1 MNRESS
7 PSTPPAS
14 PLAIFRDRLAGGE
27 LAYQYDPAAGRA
39 VFPPRV
45 IGPGTG
51 NPDLAWRA
59 SAGRGMV
66 YAVTVISPRDQAA
79 YNVVLVDMDEG
90 FRLMSRV
97 EGLPPEEVR
106 IGLRVRAD
114 VHRPQDGQAPYPVF
128 RPEAA

>member
-1 MNRESS
+1 MDQERLSL
-7 PSTPPAS
+7 S
-14 PLAIFRDRLAGGE
+14 PLAAFRDHLARGE
-27 LAYQYDPAAGRA
+27 LAYQYDPASGRA

-59 SAGRGMV
+59 SAGLGTV
-66 YAVTVISPRDQAA
+66 YAVTVISPRDQAP

-97 EGLPPEEVR
+97 EGVPADDVR
-106 IGLRVRAD
+106 IGLRVRAQ
-114 VHRPQDGQAPYPVF
+114 VHTPPDGQPPYPVF
-128 RPEAA
+128 LPEAA